1 MGLNAFHRYQLHKCY
16 SVLNEQRKLVYPY
29 SPLGKL
35 GSSRTMEKGRILQLF
50 QEASLKLL
58 K

>member
-50 QEASLKLL
+50 Q
-58 K
+58 